1 MYNFFITKEQ
11 IDGES
16 VTICGNDFNHIVN
29 VLRFKVGD
37 EFLISVNGESHLCS
51 LEKIESDKV
60 LASIIKEN
68 FQDTSLPIS
77 ITLFQGL
84 PKSDKMELII
94 QKAVELGAE
103 KVIPVETE
111 RSIVKIEKKKQSSKV
126 ERWQAI
132 AESAAKQ
139 CKRSIIPKVELPLT
153 FSQAINEIVNYDLF
167 IVPYENALGMQATK
181 DLLSQIKPNMKIGV
195 LIGAEGG
202 FSQKEIDGVLSAGA
216 KTISLG
222 KRILRTETAAITT
235 LSMLMLHAE
244 MNLN

>member
-11 IDGES
+11 ITGDTAIIS
-16 VTICGNDFNHIVN
+16 GNDFNHIVN

-37 EFLISVNGESHLCS
+37 EFLVSADGVSHLCR
-51 LEKIESDKV
+51 LEQIDSDKV
-60 LASIIKEN
+60 IAKITKEN
-68 FQDTSLPIS
+68 FNYTSLPIS

-111 RSIVKIEKKKQSSKV
+111 RSIVKIEKKKQGAKV

-139 CKRSIIPKVELPLT
+139 CKRSIIPKIELPLSFT
-153 FSQAINEIVNYDLF
+153 QAVNEINNYDLF
-167 IVPYENALGMQATK
+167 LVPYENALGMQATK
-181 DLLSQIKPNMKIGV
+181 EILSQIKPNMKIGV

-202 FSQKEIDGVLSAGA
+202 FSQKEIDSVIDAGA

-222 KRILRTETAAITT
+222 KRILRTETAAITS

-244 MNLN
+244 MHLN